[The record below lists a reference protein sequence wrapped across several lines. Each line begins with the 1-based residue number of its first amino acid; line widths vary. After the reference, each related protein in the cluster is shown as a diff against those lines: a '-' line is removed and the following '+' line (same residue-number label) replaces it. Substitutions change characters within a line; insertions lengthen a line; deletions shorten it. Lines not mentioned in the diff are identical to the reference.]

1 MIASEAGNGQL
12 KEERDLLEQGLENV
26 GELVATMI
34 TTLQSS
40 APQAPEGDVRNVY
53 KVGLNTTRLLMALG
67 DVICAWLLLRGA
79 EVALSR
85 LGGELSAAGQGVL
98 RGQGGLGPL
107 VHPDRA
113 AEAGRRGADR
123 RGDRPGHHGPAG
135 SRLLIRRRSE
145 EQNGGMTPAAI
156 PTLPFGRTGHDSTRV
171 LFGAAALGDV
181 SQEQADQTMELVLSY
196 GINHIDTARS
206 YGDAELRLGPWMETH
221 RDTFFLATKTGER
234 TKEGAAREIGESLE
248 RLRTDHLDHIQLHN
262 LVEPEEWETA
272 FAPGGALEA
281 VVEAKE
287 QGLVSHIGVTG
298 HGVTVAAQHLR
309 SLERYPFDSVLL
321 PYNFAMSNNTAY
333 LDDFEALVAVC
344 AERGV
349 AVQTIKSITRAPWG
363 DREQTASTWYEP
375 LTDQGAIDTAVAW
388 VLGREGLFLNTVG
401 DVSILPSVLAAAA
414 KVTGRPEAAEMRAL
428 EDSFGLQPL
437 FT

>member
-1 MIASEAGNGQL
+1 
-12 KEERDLLEQGLENV
+12 
-26 GELVATMI
+26 
-34 TTLQSS
+34 
-40 APQAPEGDVRNVY
+40 
-53 KVGLNTTRLLMALG
+53 
-67 DVICAWLLLRGA
+67 
-79 EVALSR
+79 
-85 LGGELSAAGQGVL
+85 
-98 RGQGGLGPL
+98 
-107 VHPDRA
+107 
-113 AEAGRRGADR
+113 
-123 RGDRPGHHGPAG
+123 
-135 SRLLIRRRSE
+135 
-145 EQNGGMTPAAI
+145 MTPATIA
-156 PTLPFGRTGHDSTRV
+156 TAPFGRTGHVSTRV

-181 SQEQADQTMELVLSY
+181 TQEQADQTMELVLSY

-234 TKEGAAREIGESLE
+234 TKEGAKREIGESLE
-248 RLRTDHLDHIQLHN
+248 RLRTDHLDLIQLHN
-262 LVEPEEWETA
+262 LVDPDEWDTA

-298 HGVTVAAQHLR
+298 HGVTVAAQHR
-309 SLERYPFDSVLL
+309 RALERYPFDSVLL
-321 PYNFAMSNNTAY
+321 PYNFAMSHNTAY

-344 AERGV
+344 AEREV

-375 LTDQGAIDTAVAW
+375 LTDPAAIDTAVAW

-401 DVSILPSVLAAAA
+401 DITILPSVLAAAA
-414 KVTGRPEAAEMRAL
+414 KVTGRPDDRAMRAL
-428 EDSFGLQPL
+428 DDSFGLQPL